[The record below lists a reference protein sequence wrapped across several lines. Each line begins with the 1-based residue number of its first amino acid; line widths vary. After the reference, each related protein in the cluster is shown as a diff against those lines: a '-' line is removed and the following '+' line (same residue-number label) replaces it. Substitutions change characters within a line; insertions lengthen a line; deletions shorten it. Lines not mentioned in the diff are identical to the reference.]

1 MNATLSLV
9 LVAGGGCAAVS
20 LLWLAGLVSRARASS
35 AGRSDQP
42 DRDRP
47 PPYWRFCAPLIALL
61 AAQLGPWL
69 SVRSR
74 FTRLERLRRAGF
86 DHTLSAEQFVAG
98 QLVGALLGA
107 ALLAAVWS
115 PRGVAPAAAFAIAAV
130 LGYLLPESWLRDR
143 IETRRRAV
151 LRELPFYL
159 DVITLSVES
168 GLNLG
173 SALAQAVDKGPRGP
187 LRVEF
192 GRVLRDLR
200 AGRSRD
206 EALRGLAARL
216 AIPAVGSLVAALL
229 VAEKQGVAL
238 GPVLRAQAEQR
249 RTERFMR
256 AEKLAMEAPVKMLPA
271 LLIFIFPCTFV
282 MLLFPVA
289 SRMIQEGWLR

>member
-1 MNATLSLV
+1 MNTYLAVTLLGCAGLAVLLV
-9 LVAGGGCAAVS
+9 FWVAG
-20 LLWLAGLVSRARASS
+20 LLARARQV
-35 AGRSDQP
+35 RVEP
-42 DRDRP
+42 IERDRP
-47 PPYWRFCAPLIALL
+47 PPFWRVCAPLIALV
-61 AAQLGPWL
+61 AVQIRPWL
-69 SVRSR
+69 SVRAR
-74 FTRLERLRRAGF
+74 FALLERLRRAGLERA
-86 DHTLSAEQFVAG
+86 LSAEQFAAGRLVA
-98 QLVGALLGA
+98 ALLGA
-107 ALLAAVWS
+107 GVIAIAWS
-115 PRGVAPAAAFAIAAV
+115 PRGLAPALALVAAALIGFAI
-130 LGYLLPESWLRDR
+130 PQTWLRDR

-159 DVITLSVES
+159 DVITLAVES

-187 LRVEF
+187 LRIEL

-200 AGRSRD
+200 AGRTRE
-206 EALRGLAARL
+206 EALRTLAERL

-229 VAEKQGVAL
+229 VAEKQGVSL

-271 LLIFIFPCTFV
+271 LLLFIFPCTFV